1 MKIEINKELVKKIA
15 ENARLKLTEE
25 ELEKFTPQLE
35 EVIVDA
41 FNKLDEIEAD
51 EEASFQPIKQENKLR
66 ADKAKK
72 SLTQEEA
79 LKNVKEDL
87 REKGYIKGPKV
98 L

>member
-1 MKIEINKELVKKIA
+1 MQIEINKDLVKKIA

-51 EEASFQPIKQENKLR
+51 EEPSFQPIKQKNKLR

-72 SLTQEEA
+72 ALTQEEA

-87 REKGYIKGPKV
+87 REKGYMRGPKV